1 MDKVELIQRWR
12 GDPALFAREALN
24 FEPWAKQRDIMRA
37 VFTHPRVAVKSG
49 HKIGKSRLAAGCAL
63 GFVSLYPGAR
73 VIMTSASARQIR
85 SILWRE
91 IGMLLRG
98 ARLPLGTE
106 LARDPGTGIQFP
118 DGREIVGFST
128 NEPERMAG
136 ISGANVLFIIDEA
149 SGVPEPIF
157 EAIEGNRAGGARVLL
172 LSNPTKLS
180 GEFHAAF
187 HGKRQFYK
195 LFTVS
200 SRMTPNA
207 TGVGKPR
214 PGLATKEWCDEKAI
228 EWGVESSLY
237 QVRVDG
243 EFPRQGASAV
253 IPLAWVEEALE
264 RMLGY
269 LEEPFEPSMGLDV
282 GVDPGRFGD
291 DPSAVAA
298 VRGELAY
305 PIRQVRNLDGP
316 ELAGFVLDIV
326 REMRQPGEKVRIKVD
341 DIGIGA
347 SCYDALNPKHN
358 DTTKALGLEVHAV
371 SSSEKATSDGYSN
384 LRAQLWFGIR
394 EWIRDGLLHSDSQLE
409 AELVAT
415 EYGFDARGRRTVTK
429 KDDLKTALGRS
440 PNSADA
446 LALAVY
452 NPPKAKPLPRAKS
465 RGWEM

>member
-1 MDKVELIQRWR
+1 MDKLELIRRWR
-12 GDPALFAREALN
+12 ADPALFAREALS

-49 HKIGKSRLAAGCAL
+49 HKTGKSRLAAGVAL

-91 IGMLLRG
+91 IGLLLRG

-106 LARDPGTGIQFP
+106 MGRDPGTGIQFP

-136 ISGANVLFIIDEA
+136 ISGANVLFIVDEA

-172 LSNPTKLS
+172 LSNPTRLS

-187 HGKRQFYK
+187 HAKRQFYRT
-195 LFTVS
+195 FSVS
-200 SRMTPNA
+200 SRSTPNA

-214 PGLATKEWCDEKAI
+214 PGLATREWCEEKAL

-243 EFPRQGASAV
+243 EFPRQGANAV
-253 IPLAWVEEALE
+253 IALALVEEALE
-264 RMLGY
+264 RMRAY
-269 LEEPFEPSMGLDV
+269 LEEPFEPSRGLDL
-282 GVDPGRFGD
+282 GVDPARYGD
-291 DPSAVAA
+291 DQSAIAP

-305 PIRQVRNLDGP
+305 AIRRARNLDGP
-316 ELAGFVLDIV
+316 ELAGLVLDTV
-326 REMRQPGEKVRIKVD
+326 RELRQPGERVRIKVD
-341 DIGIGA
+341 VIGLGA

-358 DTTKALGLEVHAV
+358 PAVKALGLEVYPLA
-371 SSSEKATSDGYSN
+371 SSTAATSDGFAN
-384 LRAQLWFGIR
+384 LRAQLCFALRDWL
-394 EWIRDGLLHSDSQLE
+394 RDGLLPGDGKLE
-409 AELVAT
+409 AELVAV
-415 EYGFDARGRRTVTK
+415 EYAFDARGRRTVTPK
-429 KDDLKTALGRS
+429 EELKLRLGRS
-440 PNSADA
+440 PDGADA

-452 NPPKAKPLPRAKS
+452 NPPTAKPLPRSQS
-465 RGWEM
+465 RVWEY